1 MFQHSM
7 STFSRH
13 TMHIFR
19 HASWQTQELGG
30 RVAMQSESQG
40 SSVERKDT
48 PGCIRQSFPYVL
60 ILKVGIEPEDL
71 R

>member
-1 MFQHSM
+1 
-7 STFSRH
+7 
-13 TMHIFR
+13 
-19 HASWQTQELGG
+19 
-30 RVAMQSESQG
+30 MQSESQG